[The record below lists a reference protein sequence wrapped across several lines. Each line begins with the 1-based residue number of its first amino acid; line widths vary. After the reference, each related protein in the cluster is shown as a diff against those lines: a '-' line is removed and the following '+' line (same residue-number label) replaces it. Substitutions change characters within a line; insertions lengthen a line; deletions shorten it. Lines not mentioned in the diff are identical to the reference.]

1 MPTPVR
7 PPPLPAPGLPPPP
20 AEGPPSRWT
29 VDVEGSTAAADARLA
44 GNLQAI
50 DRFLAGCPEAFREP
64 LRGMFRQGAVAAW
77 VFDVARSV
85 RVTVRGYAPPP
96 SGSRPAPPLPSPPPK
111 VAPRPPPKTAPKP
124 APKPTKPKTTST
136 SGDFAFLHDKSMS
149 IEDKLFYFMLAVQK
163 KTDRELQDAMERY
176 EKRFAKSGSS
186 GSSGGASTQSAKK
199 DDGGGGLFGF
209 LGGIFDALGDVCP
222 PLAIA
227 RKTLGDLGLGKI
239 ATQLSGPL
247 LASLCTAW
255 GLPML
260 APVAL
265 QLGPQLVQS
274 ALEVI
279 EPSASPATSGG
290 TSSSSGSGSSSSS
303 TTEADERYELMKL
316 QRLVEK
322 QQQMFGLVSNM
333 LKVMHDTG
341 MNAIHNIR

>member
-1 MPTPVR
+1 MPSPVQ
-7 PPPLPAPGLPPPP
+7 PPPLAAPGLPPPP
-20 AEGPPSRWT
+20 AESPPSRWT
-29 VDVEGSTAAADARLA
+29 VDIEGSTAAADARLA
-44 GNLQAI
+44 DNFQAI

-85 RVTVRGYAPPP
+85 RVSVRGYAPLPPPP
-96 SGSRPAPPLPSPPPK
+96 SPGGRPALPT
-111 VAPRPPPKTAPKP
+111 PRPPPAVAPKP
-124 APKPTKPKTTST
+124 AAKAPKAKTTST
-136 SGDFAFLHDKSMS
+136 ASDFAFLHDKTMS

-176 EKRFAKSGSS
+176 EKQFAKSGSS
-186 GSSGGASTQSAKK
+186 SSSGGSSAQSAKK
-199 DDGGGGLFGF
+199 DEGGGLFGF
-209 LGGIFDALGDVCP
+209 LGDVVDALGAVCP

-227 RKTLGDLGLGKI
+227 RKTLGDLDLGRI

-255 GLPML
+255 GMPML

-274 ALEVI
+274 ALGGAESGG
-279 EPSASPATSGG
+279 SAPASSGTSG
-290 TSSSSGSGSSSSS
+290 SSGSTSG

-322 QQQMFGLVSNM
+322 QQQMFSLISNM